1 VYRVF
6 FKRENR
12 VITDVKKQ
20 IIRQQQINISLHILS
35 FYALKSVVL
44 MVLIR
49 HFGATNLWF

>member
-1 VYRVF
+1 MYRVF
-6 FKRENR
+6 FKRESR

-20 IIRQQQINISLHILS
+20 IIRQQRINISLHILS

-49 HFGATNLWF
+49 HFGATNLLF

>member
-1 VYRVF
+1 ML
-6 FKRENR
+6 
-12 VITDVKKQ
+12 KKW
-20 IIRQQQINISLHILS
+20 IIKQQRINIGLHILS

>member
-1 VYRVF
+1 MLR
-6 FKRENR
+6 KW
-12 VITDVKKQ
+12 
-20 IIRQQQINISLHILS
+20 IIRQQRINISLHILP